1 MAEAVT
7 TKTPDAG
14 ALKRAPADRRR
25 GKRRGT
31 LLRIFN
37 PIEPRTYMIIALL
50 SFIVLFFGWWLAA
63 ELDLAKDIFSRQAR
77 SMSGTGASSWSR
89 TGPSGMTPR

>member
-14 ALKRAPADRRR
+14 APKRAPADRRR

-63 ELDLAKDIFSRQAR
+63 ELDLAKDIFLPSPIDVWNRGVELVKD
-77 SMSGTGASSWSR
+77 GTLW
-89 TGPSGMTPR
+89 MTPR